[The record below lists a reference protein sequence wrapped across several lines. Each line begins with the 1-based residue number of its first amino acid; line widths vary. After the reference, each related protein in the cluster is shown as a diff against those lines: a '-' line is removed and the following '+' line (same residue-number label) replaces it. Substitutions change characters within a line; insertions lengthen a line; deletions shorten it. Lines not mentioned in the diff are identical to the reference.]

1 MQCPRCQQDSSP
13 GARFCGECGAPLGR
27 ACPVCRSLNPASH
40 AFCSDCGAP
49 LAPPSGGEAA
59 PALHT
64 YTPGYLAEK
73 ILGTREALEGER
85 KQVTV
90 LFADLRGSLELLADR
105 DPEESRRLLD
115 PVLERMIEAVHRY
128 EGTVN
133 QVMGDGIM
141 ALFGAPLAHEDH
153 AVRACYAALRM
164 QEGIAA
170 LAGALR
176 QSHGL
181 SVQIRVGLNSG
192 EVVVRSIGSDLHM
205 DYTAVGQTTH
215 LAGRM
220 EQLAHPGQ
228 ILATERT
235 LRLAEGFVEVKALGP
250 IPVKGLAAPVPTYEV
265 VGPGPVRSRLE
276 LAAARGL
283 TRFVGREAELGE
295 LRAAMDRAARGRGQI
310 VALAGEP
317 GVGKSRL
324 IHEFTRTHL
333 APEWRVLEAFAAS
346 FDTSAAYRPLVELLR
361 GYFQIQEGDDLRRIR
376 DKVAAALLGLEESL
390 VAALP
395 AFLAVLDVPVEDPAW
410 QALDPAQRRR
420 RTLDAIRRLLI
431 RESQRRALCLVIEDL
446 HWIDPEAQAVLD
458 SLVEGLPTARLL
470 LLVTYRLEY
479 THGWGGK
486 SYYVHIAVP
495 SLPRGTAGE
504 LLRDLLG
511 DGADVARLGAELI
524 EHTEGNPFF
533 LEESVRHLVETGV
546 LTGERRAHRVA
557 RPPALAEVPATVQ
570 ALLAAR
576 IDRLAPADKRLLQCA
591 AAIGKDVPLTL
602 LAAVADMAEHDLRRR
617 LGHLQAAEFLL
628 EASLFPVL
636 EYTFKHALTLDV
648 AYGSLL
654 QERRRALDA
663 RIVDALEDLGGERT
677 AERVERLAHH
687 AYRGGVWDKAVAY
700 CREAGMRALARS
712 AHRVDVR
719 YFEQALNALAHL
731 PKTPEALGRAID
743 VRLELRAA
751 LAPIGEYRRMLEA
764 LTEADGIA
772 RALGDDRRLGLVLS
786 FLTNFFTLRGD
797 FERAISH
804 GHDALALAASV
815 KDVELQVLASA
826 FLSLA
831 YFFGPADYDQ
841 AIDLARS
848 NVHLLG
854 PDRERQRFGMAQLPA
869 VYSRTVMSW
878 SLAEQGRFAEGFA
891 AGQEGLRLAQSV
903 NHPHS
908 VVFALLG
915 IGTLHLRRGDLHEAI
930 RTLEHGQAIC
940 EAADLPAVAL
950 EVAFLLGSAYT
961 EAGRGPEAI
970 ALMERSVTQ
979 AMALRYRL
987 GHWLRTG
994 GMAEAYLAV
1003 GRAEEALPLAQL
1015 FVEIARMINARGTL
1029 GWAHRLVGEAA
1040 THAGPAAFDEA
1051 QAALA
1056 AALGLAEELKM
1067 RPLAARCHLARA
1079 ELHLKEGSADKA
1091 AASLAA
1097 SIDLCRRADMPYWR
1111 DRAERALALIT

>member
-1 MQCPRCQQDSSP
+1 MQCARCRQESSA
-13 GARFCGECGAPLGR
+13 GAQFCGTCGAPLGR
-27 ACPVCRSLNPASH
+27 ACPVCRSLNPAGH
-40 AFCSDCGAP
+40 AFCSDCGAA
-49 LAPPSGGEAA
+49 LAPHVGGETPPA
-59 PALHT
+59 PQAHP
-64 YTPGYLAEK
+64 PGYLAEK
-73 ILGTREALEGER
+73 ILGTRAALEGER

-105 DPEESRRLLD
+105 DPEEARGLLD

-164 QEGIAA
+164 QQSIAA
-170 LAGALR
+170 LAEALR

-192 EVVVRSIGSDLHM
+192 EVVVRSIGSDLRM

-228 ILATERT
+228 ILVTEHT

-250 IPVKGLAAPVPTYEV
+250 IPVKGLAAPVPAYEV
-265 VGPGPVRSRLE
+265 VGPGPIRSRLE

-283 TRFVGREAELGE
+283 TRFVGRDAEVAE
-295 LRAAMDRAARGRGQI
+295 LRAAMDKAGRGRGQI
-310 VALAGEP
+310 VALVGEP

-324 IHEFTRTHL
+324 IREFTRTHL
-333 APEWRVLEAFAAS
+333 AAEWRVLEAFATS
-346 FDTSAAYRPLVELLR
+346 FDTSAAYLPLIELLR
-361 GYFQIQEGDDLRRIR
+361 GYFQIQQGDDQRRVR
-376 DKVAAALLGLEESL
+376 DKVAAALLDLEESL
-390 VAALP
+390 VATLP

-410 QALDPAQRRR
+410 QALDPNQRRR

-431 RESQRRALCLVIEDL
+431 RESQRRALCLVVEDL

-458 SLVEGLPTARLL
+458 SLVESLPTARLL
-470 LLVTYRLEY
+470 LLVTYRPEY
-479 THGWGGK
+479 KHGWSGK
-486 SYYVHIAVP
+486 SSYVRIAVP
-495 SLPRGTAGE
+495 PLPHGIAGE

-511 DGADVARLGAELI
+511 DGADVAALRAGLI

-533 LEESVRHLVETGV
+533 LEESVRHLAETGA
-546 LTGERRAHRVA
+546 LAGERGAYRLA
-557 RPPALAEVPATVQ
+557 RPAALVEVPATIH
-570 ALLAAR
+570 ALIAAR
-576 IDRLAPADKRLLQCA
+576 IDRLAPEDKRLLQCA

-602 LAAVADMAEHDLRRR
+602 LEAVADMAEHDLRRG
-617 LGHLQAAEFLL
+617 LGHLQSAEFLL

-636 EYTFKHALTLDV
+636 EYAFKHALTLDV
-648 AYGSLL
+648 AYGGLL

-663 RIVDALEDLGGERT
+663 RLVVAIEDLGGERT
-677 AERVERLAHH
+677 AERAERLAHH
-687 AYRGGVWDKAVAY
+687 AYRGGVWDKAVTY
-700 CREAGMRALARS
+700 CREAGARAFARS

-719 YFEQALNALAHL
+719 YFEQALEALDHL

-751 LAPIGEYRRMLEA
+751 LSPIGEYKRMLEA

-797 FERAISH
+797 LDRAISH
-804 GHDALALAASV
+804 GHDALVIAAAV
-815 KDVELQVLASA
+815 KDVELQVLANA

-831 YFFGPADYDQ
+831 YVFGPADYGK
-841 AIDLARS
+841 AIELGRS
-848 NVHLLG
+848 NTRLLG
-854 PDRERQRFGMAQLPA
+854 PDRERERFGMAQLPA
-869 VYSRTVMSW
+869 VYSRTVMAW

-891 AGQEGLRLAQSV
+891 AGQEGLRVAQSV

-950 EVAFLLGSAYT
+950 EVAFLLGSAY
-961 EAGRGPEAI
+961 AQADRGIEAI
-970 ALMERSVTQ
+970 ALLERSVTQ
-979 AMALRYRL
+979 AMVLRYRL
-987 GHWLRTG
+987 GHWLRSG

-1003 GRAEEALPLAQL
+1003 GRVEEALPLAQL
-1015 FVEIARMINARGTL
+1015 FVEITRMISARGTQAWAYRLL
-1029 GWAHRLVGEAA
+1029 GEVAA
-1040 THAGPAAFDEA
+1040 HAGPSAFDQAE
-1051 QAALA
+1051 AALVT
-1056 AALGLAEELKM
+1056 ALGLADELGM
-1067 RPLAARCHLARA
+1067 RPLAARCHLAGADLYRK
-1079 ELHLKEGSADKA
+1079 LGSRDKA
-1091 AASLAA
+1091 MTSLAA
-1097 SIDLCRRADMPYWR
+1097 SIELCRQADMPYWLH
-1111 DRAERALALIT
+1111 RAERALALIA